1 MTSVGEVKAGLT
13 RFNDE
18 TTRQAATIRSLA
30 ESMDRTSAML
40 RGLTSGASA
49 AQVAEALV
57 RLEQAKQRLH
67 EAATLAHAAVEAT
80 DSYAAGF

>member
-18 TTRQAATIRSLA
+18 ATRQAATIRSLA

-67 EAATLAHAAVEAT
+67 EAATLAQGAVEAT